1 MRWICL
7 PAVALLA
14 ALSVP
19 GADAQGRGGR
29 ADGPPTTARAAA
41 PKDFTGYWVAV
52 VTEHWHLRMEMPPK
66 GDFSMLP
73 VNAEAR
79 RVADTW
85 DPARDQASGN
95 ACRAYG
101 AAAIMRVPGR
111 LHITWA
117 DESTLKI
124 DTDSGTQTRLLHF
137 GGGAAT
143 PSTTASSATPTPL
156 DVGSGRPE
164 QGRGTQADWQGYSVA
179 SWAGTPVGRGR
190 TPGPAGNLSVT
201 TTRMRPGLLRK
212 NGVPYSDNAALQE
225 YIDTFTEPNGDSWLV
240 VTSIIT
246 DPQYLTQ
253 PYATTNHFKKVPDN
267 ASGWDPTPCRA
278 DQPR

>member
-1 MRWICL
+1 VLRVSL
-7 PAVALLA
+7 PALALLVGLTIA
-14 ALSVP
+14 
-19 GADAQGRGGR
+19 GDAYGQARGR
-29 ADGPPTTARAAA
+29 AGGPPATARAAA

-79 RVADTW
+79 RVAGMW
-85 DPARDQASGN
+85 DPAQDQASGN

-117 DESTLKI
+117 DDNTLKI
-124 DTDSGTQTRLLHF
+124 ETDSGTQTRLLHF
-137 GGGAAT
+137 GAG
-143 PSTTASSATPTPL
+143 TASAASATTPIDL
-156 DVGSGRPE
+156 GSGRPE
-164 QGRGTQADWQGYSVA
+164 QGRGTTQADWQGYSAA
-179 SWAGTPVGRGR
+179 SWPGAAAGRGGR

-201 TTRMRPGLLRK
+201 TTRMRPGYLRK
-212 NGVPYSDNAALQE
+212 NGVPYSESAVLQE

-253 PYATTNHFKKVPDN
+253 PYATTNHFKKVLDN